1 MLILRRPWTEQPQD
15 AAEVDLSD
23 TRTRGLLALTTGD
36 AVVSLAPRV
45 TLSATRGAPVPDAS
59 RSGRGV
65 KTNGSTDSR
74 YWSIPSVALT
84 QWTLFGI
91 LKSNGSA
98 LDTRAITLGSSSSNT
113 PILAIGVHTA
123 SSSKFRFWPR
133 DDADFPASGDA
144 SAGDVFDGTDHYV
157 VHTYDGQTLSLYID
171 GRLDST
177 DTTWV
182 GKTITVDRFS
192 AGALER
198 AGAAAFWAGTVF
210 LAGACNRCWT
220 AAEAALD
227 PWQLFA
233 PRQIWIPAT
242 AAGTNPTLSL
252 PTYVPGSLTSSAF
265 RPRVTATWS

>member
-1 MLILRRPWTEQPQD
+1 MD
-15 AAEVDLSD
+15 FSD
-23 TRTRGLLALTTGD
+23 SRTRGLLALTTGN

-45 TLSATRGAPVPDAS
+45 TFPTTRGAPIPDVS
-59 RSGRGV
+59 KSGRGI

-74 YWSIPSVALT
+74 FWNVSSVALT

-98 LDTRAITLGSSSSNT
+98 LDTRAITLGSSSSNS
-113 PILAIGVHTA
+113 PIAAIGVHVA

-144 SAGDVFDGTDHYV
+144 SAGDVFDGADHYV
-157 VHTYDGQTLSLYID
+157 VHTYDGTTLSLYID

-198 AGAAAFWAGTVF
+198 AGGAAFWAGTVF

-227 PWQLFA
+227 PWQLFQ
-233 PRQIWIPAT
+233 PRQIWIPSS
-242 AAGTNPTLSL
+242 AASALPTLSN
-252 PTYVPGSLTSSAF
+252 PTAINITASSF
-265 RPRVTATWS
+265 QPRVSYAF